1 MKTSHPSIKTF
12 ALFLLALSFPILI
25 NSCTGKSN
33 SEDDTFRQSIID
45 NPTKAV
51 DENEHAKLNQ
61 KKPKDTTSVDS
72 LNKK

>member
-1 MKTSHPSIKTF
+1 MKTSPSIRQQISF
-12 ALFLLALSFPILI
+12 ALFALAFPLVLSD
-25 NSCTGKSN
+25 CTGKSN

-61 KKPKDTTSVDS
+61 KKPKDTLAVDS
-72 LNKK
+72 LNRK